1 VSDEATLSLADS
13 LGGAPQRGDAGALAL
28 VVVWCAGAP
37 GRAGE
42 VAFIPEG
49 EPSILGRGDPGAT
62 ARRLRFVRQ
71 RPGRAEAT
79 TPLEGKGISRDQL
92 RIQVNGGAIELERVG
107 RCPVAVNGA
116 VCERARVMPGDTV
129 LLKGQLL
136 LLCTRRPRE
145 LPALRHF
152 PAEAVRGFGQ
162 PDAHGLIGEGAAAW
176 SLRERLAFCA
186 RADSHAL
193 LLGPSGTGKEL
204 AARAIHA
211 LSPRAERPMVARNAA
226 TLPGGLIDAE
236 LFGNVRNYPN
246 PGMPERPGLI
256 GQAHGGILFLDEI
269 GELPPELAAHLL
281 RVIDEGGDYHRL
293 GESVARRADLRL
305 LAATNREARALKH
318 DLVARLTLR
327 VTLPG
332 LEERR
337 EDIPLLVAHLL
348 RRAARR
354 SPDVG
359 KQFLEGWN
367 GDDGEPRV
375 DPALLERLARHQYTL
390 HVRELDALLWRAMA
404 GSTGEVVTLAEEVV
418 AQLADPAPRDAASLE
433 RLPAGEPGPDDI
445 RASLERNGG
454 NLVRAARALGLPSRF
469 ALYRLVKKHG
479 LDLGK
484 LRS

>member
-1 VSDEATLSLADS
+1 VSDEVTLSLVDS
-13 LGGAPQRGDAGALAL
+13 PGGAPERGDAGTLAL

-37 GRAGE
+37 GRTGE
-42 VAFIPEG
+42 VAFVPEG
-49 EPSILGRGDPGAT
+49 EPSVLGRGDPGAA
-62 ARRLRFVRQ
+62 ARRIRFVRQ
-71 RPGRAEAT
+71 RPGKVEDAG
-79 TPLEGKGISRDQL
+79 PLEGKGISRDQL
-92 RIQVNGGAIELERVG
+92 RLSLRAGVLETERVG
-107 RCPVAVNGA
+107 RCPLVVNGGPLDH
-116 VCERARVMPGDTV
+116 ARVVPGDTL

-145 LPALRHF
+145 LPRLRHF
-152 PAEAVRGFGQ
+152 PAEALRGFGR
-162 PDAHGLIGEGAAAW
+162 PDTHGLIGEGPVAW
-176 SLRERLAFCA
+176 SLRERLAFSA
-186 RADSHAL
+186 KADAHVL

-211 LSPRAERPMVARNAA
+211 LSPRAERAMVSRNAA

-256 GQAHGGILFLDEI
+256 GQAHGGTLFLDEI

-359 KQFLEGWN
+359 RQFLEGWN
-367 GDDGEPRV
+367 GEDGEPRV
-375 DPALLERLARHQYTL
+375 DPALLDRLTRHRYTL
-390 HVRELDALLWRAMA
+390 HVRELDGLLWRAMA
-404 GSTGEVVTLAEEVV
+404 GSTGDVVTLHEEVV
-418 AQLADPAPRDAASLE
+418 NQMIAPPSELPID
-433 RLPAGEPGPDDI
+433 RLQAGEPGPEDI
-445 RASLERNGG
+445 RASLEKNGG

-479 LDLGK
+479 LDLTK
-484 LRS
+484 LRSS